1 MNTLTLIT
9 NDHKEPYSKLV
20 PHKNS
25 SPTKSQNLLKLKI
38 FPIIYLMLPQSL
50 ILNIEETI
58 STTRLLTI
66 IGTKIYQPP
75 QKKYK
80 NDTLKKARRLN
91 ECQKL

>member
-1 MNTLTLIT
+1 
-9 NDHKEPYSKLV
+9 
-20 PHKNS
+20 
-25 SPTKSQNLLKLKI
+25 
-38 FPIIYLMLPQSL
+38 MLPQSL
-50 ILNIEETI
+50 ILNIEETK

-75 QKKYK
+75 QEKYK

>member
-1 MNTLTLIT
+1 
-9 NDHKEPYSKLV
+9 
-20 PHKNS
+20 
-25 SPTKSQNLLKLKI
+25 
-38 FPIIYLMLPQSL
+38 MLPQSL

-75 QKKYK
+75 QKKIYK
-80 NDTLKKARRLN
+80 NDTLKKTRRSN